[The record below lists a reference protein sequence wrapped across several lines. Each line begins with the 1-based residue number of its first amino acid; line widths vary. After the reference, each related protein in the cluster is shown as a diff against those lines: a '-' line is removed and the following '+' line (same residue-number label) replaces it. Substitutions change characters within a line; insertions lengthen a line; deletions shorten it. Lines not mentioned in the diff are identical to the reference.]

1 MWNAEYMVQ
10 MRKDSTECGRV
21 GRYGFVTRGRA
32 FNKKI
37 QDVLLLCQARGNCL
51 YIASDFNLDL
61 MKQGRVSGG
70 FKPGIHESRKHN
82 QPPCIHATTRND
94 KFSVT
99 GTIWP
104 RYPGGSQ

>member
-1 MWNAEYMVQ
+1 MQNAEYMVQ

-21 GRYGFVTRGRA
+21 GRYGFVTGGRS

-51 YIASDFNLDL
+51 YTAGDFNLDL

-70 FKPGIHESRKHN
+70 FKPGIHKSRKHN
-82 QPPCIHATTRND
+82 QLVSRGQLKSTTRTN
-94 KFSVT
+94 
-99 GTIWP
+99 
-104 RYPGGSQ
+104 YPAYTLRLETRNSA